1 MIYLDHNATTPV
13 DPAVAEKMAWV
24 LREHFGNPS
33 SLYPIGRRVKEL
45 MNEARERVAG
55 SLGVDRGE
63 IYFTGSGTESDNFAI
78 FGTFEASPGR
88 DEFVTS
94 AIEHPAVIEA
104 AKALEARGVK
114 VTYLPVDAYG
124 TVDLD
129 HLRSALTPKTALVSI
144 MHANNEIGTI
154 QPIAGHRPDRPRAR
168 RRRPHRRRPDLRQDR
183 RRRPEARRRLP
194 DRFGPQDLRPQGD
207 RRPLH
212 PPGDDDLS
220 LPARRSPGAGSPGRD
235 REHGRHRR
243 VRRGRPRPRGEGPQG
258 ARPGRTSGRDAQEG
272 RRGRDP
278 RREIQRSPGRPGQG
292 HAQFRLPRARGR
304 GHPPGP
310 GDQGDLRL
318 DGLGLQRGVGGG
330 LARPPGHRPAAR
342 DRPLVD
348 PHVPRPVQHRGGHRR
363 RPSGTAGDRQEAPVH
378 HGLPPGRLSRGASGA
393 ALADLPKE
401 ALPDRPEIGLRGLAP
416 QIGIRPLERFD
427 ARPGEQEFEV
437 GVDALRQ
444 RDTVGEILGR
454 GHDSAA
460 AVR

>member
-129 HLRSALTPKTALVSI
+129 ELRSALTPKTALVSI

-154 QPIAGHRPDRPRAR
+154 QPIADIVRIARERGVAVHTDAVQTFGKIDVDARKLGVDFLTVSAHKIYGPKGIGALYIRRGTTICPFLRGGRQERGLRAGTENTAGVVGFGEAVRVLEEKGRKERAR
-168 RRRPHRRRPDLRQDR
+168 VEHLAETLKKGVED
-183 RRRPEARRRLP
+183 
-194 DRFGPQDLRPQGD
+194 GI
-207 RRPLH
+207 
-212 PPGDDDLS
+212 
-220 LPARRSPGAGSPGRD
+220 PGAK
-235 REHGRHRR
+235 
-243 VRRGRPRPRGEGPQG
+243 
-258 ARPGRTSGRDAQEG
+258 
-272 RRGRDP
+272 
-278 RREIQRSPGRPGQG
+278 
-292 HAQFRLPRARGR
+292 FN
-304 GHPPGP
+304 GHPVDRVKSTLNFAFPG
-310 GDQGDLRL
+310 L
-318 DGLGLQRGVGGG
+318 
-330 LARPPGHRPAAR
+330 
-342 DRPLVD
+342 
-348 PHVPRPVQHRGGHRR
+348 
-363 RPSGTAGDRQEAPVH
+363 EAEAI
-378 HGLPPGRLSRGASGA
+378 LL
-393 ALADLPKE
+393 ALATKE
-401 ALPDRPEIGLRGLAP
+401 IYVSTGSACSEESEEVSHVLRAIGLRPEIARSS
-416 QIGIRPLERFD
+416 IRMS
-427 ARPGEQEFEV
+427 
-437 GVDALRQ
+437 
-444 RDTVGEILGR
+444 LGR
-454 GHDSAA
+454 SNTEEDI
-460 AVR
+460 AVVLRELPEIVKKLRSITAFHPES